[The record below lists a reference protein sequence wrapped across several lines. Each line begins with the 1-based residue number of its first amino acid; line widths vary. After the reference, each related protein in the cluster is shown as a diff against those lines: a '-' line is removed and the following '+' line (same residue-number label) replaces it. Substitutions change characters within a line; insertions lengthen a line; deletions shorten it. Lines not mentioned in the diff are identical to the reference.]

1 MRYFRSILSAV
12 FLCLATTLLAQTNVL
27 RIAPVTY
34 PAGKTVTLSIEM
46 DNASD
51 IVGVQFDIDVPYELS
66 TEDDAIV
73 VNQSKSRCGN
83 HNVTT
88 RNMGRGGWYNF
99 GNSDTRTQYYRY
111 RFIIF
116 SDDNSRIIGTSGT
129 LLSLELPLPGDLD
142 NGVVIPVVLVDNTVV
157 LTNREQQ
164 NVVTSKENGTVTIEA
179 VPRPDLTPTDVSVGQ
194 TTVDPNGK
202 LDFSWTVKN
211 IGELATGAG
220 WTERLYLESQT
231 TQQQVYVGTTAY
243 EGTLAVNGSVERSA
257 SFSLSDYPGIG
268 GKCRPVVQI
277 IPAADCGE
285 IASLQ
290 NNNTAAATGYSLTVS
305 KYLMLT
311 ANKNVIP
318 KNSTNGFY
326 CELRRTGNTSMAETF
341 NITSS
346 DKAGQTDRL
355 SFSNNG
361 RVTFAKGSNRA
372 SFYAYAVQNDR
383 FDTDPKVAVIVNET
397 LNNGYDIAVDSVTM
411 EETNLVPLVLKTD
424 KSDYNEGETIHLTV
438 SVAQRPWEGQL
449 AVYLNIE
456 EQKRFKLLQRVVF
469 DDGALE
475 ATIDIPV
482 IQDKNPAND
491 VSVKISGT
499 AEHYAQGETLFMLH
513 DDDTPA
519 IQMTLAPTT
528 VSEGAGPQAIL
539 GTITRTGVTNN
550 KITVKLTDDGVND
563 IYYSQQ
569 TFTMPAGTTTIKFPL
584 GVKDNQDVDGDR
596 TVRIRAAVYMTDCN
610 CSAIGDKQAVVTDS
624 IRITDDDG
632 PTLSIV
638 ANKST
643 ILEGDEEGCALTISR
658 NSTGAAVTVTLK
670 SDAADVTYTKTVTIP
685 EGQKSAT
692 AQFAANSND
701 TPEGDRT
708 VSVIA
713 EASGYSAGS
722 TWLLIS
728 DRTMPDLIISK
739 FELDKDNIHEN
750 VPVTANVEVTNIGSA
765 AVPASVPI
773 KLYYDDRE
781 WTTYT
786 TDQPI
791 GKGETK
797 TFVITRNLTSNGTF
811 DIKAVVNPDNKP
823 VELLTTNNTSET
835 LKLTCV
841 SLYNYTMEPRQP
853 GYNPGAKAEFNGTC
867 IGIDGVVKD
876 GHHFIGFLE
885 CNGQREKVY
894 PSSFN
899 EETGRY
905 YAAGGIP
912 ASFSGTVRY
921 GMCSSNDFETSK
933 NYLGT
938 IEVYGMERTENSYAV
953 HDLYVGEP
961 TEFTLRIR
969 NNCGL
974 PLHNITGVAKGATA
988 LSTANYDINVT
999 PIATLEPYA
1008 EADLHY
1014 TLTGKSLTK
1023 ANNYEQFQI
1032 ILTSEEGTQM
1042 SFNTWNYTKN
1052 RIADL
1057 VVSENNIKT
1066 TVQITQPRHY
1076 PIWITNKGEAATGKI
1091 FVSLPTGMG
1100 KFVTLASA
1108 ATLPSL
1114 ERGDSTMILLKF
1126 DSQGFDI
1133 NVEQTGA
1140 IAINCENGNGTL
1152 IHFSVTT
1159 VSESKGNLKVYVQ
1172 DEMTIYGDKDGNHP
1186 YVSEATVQLKDYN
1199 TGANI
1204 QTLTTGASGIV
1215 TFEGINEGF
1224 YQLYVT
1230 APKHD
1235 SYRQNVIIAPGE
1247 TKNHTATISY
1257 QAVAVNWD
1265 VVETEVEDEYEIV
1278 TTLTYETQVPVPV
1291 IVMTAPD
1298 TLRLENLQEG
1308 QSMMFNV
1315 VLRNEGLIAAQNT
1328 NLTLPETEG
1337 FTFTPLVPY
1346 EGVIIGAQQSYVIPV
1361 RATRN
1366 VKEERPAE
1374 ARGIFKAASSGS
1386 GCGKYLADFE
1396 WPCGND
1402 HKHAWIA
1409 KGVNLIKDVGTG
1421 GGSGCGNGSW
1431 GGAGGGDGP
1440 AFSGNGGGLYWKT
1453 ASDGALR
1460 GTIDLL
1466 CAMSNLIPNPD
1477 GIDDFMDG
1485 ARNDLDFMQGRQGFG
1500 GWAKNEV
1507 TNRWNSTI
1515 NDAKDHFTGGWYSK
1529 GNDWYNFY
1537 NGVKNVYDNVGK
1549 GNYLARGLNAPEDES
1564 SSTEEEETDPATVE
1578 GTAEYYQKIFESYV
1592 DNSYFISYLTKM
1604 NLYGARIFV
1613 KEDLMTE
1620 VFDAPEAFQNA
1631 TGDFLESMVKLL
1643 EICDTLST
1651 HMDIYNQVIYV
1662 LDYHPT
1668 IGMDAWLQGMKYVS
1682 KINAVKLN
1690 GADTFYDFSYE
1701 SYVRRYYKF
1710 LKRWI
1715 DWEDYK
1721 AKRENDQTG
1730 QYTHIALINEF
1741 DYRDRYTSGKTNSR
1755 WLERSETI
1763 RSRYVKEYTNRIDSL
1778 ENDLVLKGF
1787 ESWDDLYASAQQ
1799 DLLDMYENM
1808 GKNTCA
1814 NVKLEID
1821 QKLVMTRQA
1830 FRGTLTVENGLS
1842 TDLTGIELSLLVKD
1856 LMGSEATSHEFQ
1868 INFEKIEGFEGS
1880 VEGPWTLG
1888 PKAKG
1893 VATVLFIP
1901 TKYAA
1906 PEGLTTWSFGGT
1918 LYFTDGDGN
1927 TQVRQLLPV
1936 SLQVKP
1942 SPDLDLTYFVQ
1953 RDIYGDNPLTKDV
1966 IEPIVPAEFSV
1977 LIHNKGKGNASNI
1990 RMFTRQPQ
1998 IVDNE
2003 KGLLIDFNIISS
2015 RLNDGETVLA
2025 LDSTIATVFGD
2036 IPAGKSSY
2044 ARWDLTASL
2053 LGHFNKYDVSVN
2065 HVTSYG
2071 NPDLSLVDNVSIH
2084 ELIHSCAL
2092 PKYTLSQTGSYQQL
2106 EPMHIWAVNDN
2117 LGFHPDDV
2125 PDRMYLSDGT
2135 YLPIIDCTDI
2145 TTMKYN
2151 GTDTYTYSLHIDL
2164 TKIDKEGLG
2173 NLYFIYTS
2181 FADPTMGGGGI
2192 QQASYIDDTGNNA
2205 TMPDKDMIWQT
2216 QYTMHD
2222 GGEPLRDNKVHLLM
2236 PAYSWEDHWGNTNY
2250 TRNIKASVTFEPTPL
2265 NRLDVKSIETVPQGN
2280 GIATDVLDELTVTF
2294 NKPIQ
2299 EESFDRNDMVL
2310 RYEGELL
2317 SDDILITKAADN
2329 DSIFTVKMQ
2338 NVDRNGY
2345 YTLQVNSN
2353 NVTDHEGFAGKDGKQ
2368 VGWMLFKGGLVQYN
2382 VEPWPNDIVGGVAT
2396 SNEQTSGDIVY
2407 GSNVTMTATP
2417 AEGYTFD
2424 YWGTVDESV
2433 ESVASARARV
2443 KAHAPEASIAESQI
2457 ERYSDENPVVVP
2469 MKKAYNLRAVFK
2481 PQNCSVTIVCD
2492 EQQGTVNTPTAVYDY
2507 GTVLSLHAEAKE
2519 GYVFVGYSD
2528 GETMLSADA
2537 DYDYTVTGAA
2547 TITALFKSTAPESI
2561 LLRETVDYTPV
2572 AVESANVRL
2581 QRTFNKSQWSTL
2593 CVPFDISDPASVFGA
2608 ETKVARL
2615 DGIEGSMLLFNTVSS
2630 IEANVPCLI
2639 YAGFVNSNSSLEDD
2653 AALQSIY
2660 TIRDTELKV
2669 PETGL
2674 TFSKNGVEMTGT
2686 YVDINLPTADSYYT
2700 LQKDIVELVGEDA
2713 VVPTGRYR
2721 AYFHIPGCS
2730 YETLTIIFDG
2740 IMTDISVR
2748 QVNSQPIGDLYTLS
2762 GVLIQR
2768 KANIGQLRKE
2778 GKLQPGIYIMD
2789 GNKVVIK

>member
-1 MRYFRSILSAV
+1 MRYFRTILSAV

-99 GNSDTRTQYYRY
+99 GNSDIRTQYYRY

-116 SDDNSRIIGTSGT
+116 SDDNSRISGTSGT
-129 LLSLELPLPGDLD
+129 LLSLEFPLPGDLD

-157 LTNREQQ
+157 LTNRDQQ

-194 TTVDPNGK
+194 TTVAPNGK

-231 TQQQVYVGTTAY
+231 TQQQVYVGTTSY

-290 NNNTAAATGYSLTVS
+290 NNNTVAATGYSLTVS

-318 KNSTNGFY
+318 KNSTKGFY
-326 CELRRTGNTSMAETF
+326 CELRRTGNTSIAETF

-383 FDTDPKVAVIVNET
+383 FDTDPKVAVIVNKT
-397 LNNGYDIAVDSVTM
+397 LNNGYDIAIDSVTM

-456 EQKRFKLLQRVVF
+456 EQKRFKLPQRVVF

-499 AEHYAQGETLFMLH
+499 AEHYAQGETLIMLH

-528 VSEGAGPQAIL
+528 VSEGAGLQAIL

-643 ILEGDEEGCALTISR
+643 ILEGDEEGCTLTISR

-728 DRTMPDLIISK
+728 DRTMPDLVITDFSVSPTLVNDQTPITV
-739 FELDKDNIHEN
+739 NI
-750 VPVTANVEVTNIGSA
+750 EVANIGSA
-765 AVPASVPI
+765 DVPANVPV
-773 KLYYDDRE
+773 KLYSNDTE

-786 TDQPI
+786 LPTSVPK
-791 GKGETK
+791 GKTSR
-797 TFVITRNLTSNGTF
+797 FSFRPSNFLLTGTYN
-811 DIKAVVNPDNKP
+811 IKAVINPNNNP
-823 VELLTTNNTSET
+823 VELLTTNNTSNTVQIIGSSSYEYT
-835 LKLTCV
+835 AAPRKEGYHVYEAIEFDGTCV
-841 SLYNYTMEPRQP
+841 NIGGAEAI
-853 GYNPGAKAEFNGTC
+853 NPLFEVFM
-867 IGIDGVVKD
+867 D
-876 GHHFIGFLE
+876 
-885 CNGQREKVY
+885 CNGIRET
-894 PSSFN
+894 FGA
-899 EETGRY
+899 TGGLKEGGRF
-905 YAAGGIP
+905 YAKWHIP
-912 ASFSGTVRY
+912 ANFVGTVRY
-921 GMCSSNDFETSK
+921 GVTSRADAK
-933 NYLGT
+933 TCQNYLGSF
-938 IEVYGMERTENSYAV
+938 EVYGIERTENSYV
-953 HDLYVGEP
+953 VNNVFSGEP
-961 TEFTLRIR
+961 YEGTIRLR
-969 NNCGL
+969 NACGL
-974 PLHNITGVAKGATA
+974 PLHNINAT
-988 LSTANYDINVT
+988 LQGETSNYDIAVT
-999 PIATLEPYA
+999 PVATLDAHSEV
-1008 EADLHY
+1008 DVHY
-1014 TLTGKSLTK
+1014 TITGKTPTQK
-1023 ANNYEQFQI
+1023 NNYEQIQFVFQCD
-1032 ILTSEEGTQM
+1032 EGATL
-1042 SFNTWNYTKN
+1042 SVNTYNFSKM

-1057 VVSENNIKT
+1057 AVSENNIKT

-1076 PIWITNKGEAATGKI
+1076 PIWITNKGETATGKI

-1215 TFEGINEGF
+1215 TFEGVNEGF

-1396 WPCGND
+1396 WPCGSD

-1421 GGSGCGNGSW
+1421 GGSGCGNGDW
-1431 GGAGGGDGP
+1431 GGAGGGGDGP
-1440 AFSGNGGGLYWKT
+1440 AFSGNGGGLNWKT

-1466 CAMSNLIPNPD
+1466 CAMSNLIPSPD
-1477 GIDDFMDG
+1477 GIDDFMDD
-1485 ARNDLDFMQGRQGFG
+1485 ARNDLDLMQGRQGFG

-1507 TNRWNSTI
+1507 TNRWNRTI
-1515 NDAKDHFTGGWYSK
+1515 NDAKDHYTRGWYSK

-1549 GNYLARGLNAPEDES
+1549 GYYLARSLNAPEDES

-1578 GTAEYYQKIFESYV
+1578 GTVEYYQKIFESYV

-1613 KEDLMTE
+1613 KEDLMNE

-1668 IGMDAWLQGMKYVS
+1668 IGQEEWQQGMKYVS

-1690 GADTFYDFSYE
+1690 GSETFYDFSYD

-1710 LKRWI
+1710 LKNWI
-1715 DWEDYK
+1715 DWEHYK
-1721 AKRENDQTG
+1721 ELTNQPGRPLESTPPTEAM
-1730 QYTHIALINEF
+1730 
-1741 DYRDRYTSGKTNSR
+1741 YRDMDVPSAKYGR
-1755 WLERSETI
+1755 WLERSEII

-1906 PEGLTTWSFGGT
+1906 PEALTTWSFGGT

-1966 IEPIVPAEFSV
+1966 IEPIVPAEFAV
-1977 LIHNKGKGNASNI
+1977 LINNKGKGDATNI
-1990 RMFTRQPQ
+1990 RMFTHQPK

-2003 KGLLIDFNIISS
+2003 KGLLIDFNIVSS
-2015 RLNDGETVLA
+2015 RLNGGETVLA

-2036 IPAGKSSY
+2036 IPAGKWGY
-2044 ARWDLTASL
+2044 AQWDLTASL
-2053 LGHFNKYDVSVN
+2053 LGHFNKYEVSMN

-2084 ELIHSCAL
+2084 ELIHSVNL
-2092 PKYTLSQTGSYQQL
+2092 PKGALIGYWIAQPDDLYG
-2106 EPMHIWAVNDN
+2106 WAVNDG
-2117 LGFHPDDV
+2117 LGSHPDDV
-2125 PDRMYLSDGT
+2125 PDRMYLSDGRQ
-2135 YLPIIDCTDI
+2135 LPIINCLN
-2145 TTMKYN
+2145 TTNIKYVGDYKYEVYLTVEN
-2151 GTDTYTYSLHIDL
+2151 EDELIDGFNFL
-2164 TKIDKEGLG
+2164 
-2173 NLYFIYTS
+2173 YTS
-2181 FADPTMGGGGI
+2181 ITDPTMGGGGI
-2192 QQASYIDDTGNNA
+2192 RMMNNA
-2205 TMPDKDMIWQT
+2205 TNGVDNGQVWQT
-2216 QYTMHD
+2216 QYSMRD
-2222 GGEPLRDNKVHLLM
+2222 GADPIRDDKVHILLQHQKGRDLL
-2236 PAYSWEDHWGNTNY
+2236 SRTVILE
-2250 TRNIKASVTFEPTPL
+2250 FEPTPL

-2280 GIATDVLDELTVTF
+2280 DIATDVLDELTVTF

-2686 YVDINLPTADSYYT
+2686 YVDTNLPTADSYYSLT
-2700 LQKDIVELVGEDA
+2700 KNVVVLAANGA

-2721 AYFHIPGCS
+2721 AYFHIPGCTAES
-2730 YETLTIIFDG
+2730 LAIAIDG
-2740 IMTDISVR
+2740 VVTDINLRLQSVKAD
-2748 QVNSQPIGDLYTLS
+2748 GDLYTLS